1 MSMELIKPGV
11 NIDFVGKMKYAMVLS
26 AILILIGIG
35 SMIYH
40 GGFNLGI
47 DFAGGSIIQVKFS
60 KIVSADQIRESL
72 KSTKLGNSTIQQFG
86 KNEFLIRTNESFND
100 QKMLAANAEQ
110 PLTAAFGK
118 DYEIRRVEVV
128 GAKVSADFTRKAII
142 AVIFSWL
149 AILIYVTWR
158 FELRYAAGG
167 ILALV
172 HDTLIVIGAVSVM
185 NMEFTINI
193 LAVLIFVIG
202 FSINDTIVT
211 LDRIREIVKR
221 NPKQKLGDIINLAI
235 NETLSR
241 TILTSLTVFFTV
253 LALYI
258 FGGPVIRDFAFAML
272 IGTVIGTYSTIYI
285 ACTSVLLFE
294 NLQPAKTKRG
304 K

>member
-1 MSMELIKPGV
+1 MSMELIKPGI
-11 NIDFVGKMKYAMVLS
+11 NIDFVGIMKYAFVFS
-26 AILILIGIG
+26 AILIIIGIG
-35 SMIYH
+35 SVIFH

-60 KIVSADQIRESL
+60 KNISADQIRESF
-72 KSTKLGNSTIQQFG
+72 KSTKLENSMIQQFG
-86 KNEFLIRTNESFND
+86 VNEFLIRTHETFSD
-100 QKMLAANAEQ
+100 QKMLAVNVEQ
-110 PLTAAFGK
+110 PLGAAFGK
-118 DYEIRRVEVV
+118 DFEIRRVEVV
-128 GAKVSADFTRKAII
+128 GAKVSSDFRSKAII
-142 AVIFSWL
+142 AIILSWL

-158 FELRYAAGG
+158 FEFRYAMGG

-172 HDTLIVIGAVSVM
+172 HDTLIVIGAVSLL

-193 LAVLIFVIG
+193 LAALVFVIG

-241 TILTSLTVFFTV
+241 TILTSLTVFLTL

-258 FGGPVIRDFAFAML
+258 FGGAVIRDFTFAL
-272 IGTVIGTYSTIYI
+272 LVGTIVGTYSTIYI

-294 NLQPAKTKRG
+294 KIRLPKMARKK
-304 K
+304 

>member
-11 NIDFVGKMKYAMVLS
+11 NIDFVGKMKYAMIFS
-26 AILILIGIG
+26 AILLLIGLG
-35 SMIYH
+35 SVIYH

-60 KIVSADQIRESL
+60 KNVSADQIRTAL
-72 KSTKLGNSTIQQFG
+72 KSTKLESSTIQQFG
-86 KNEFLIRTNESFND
+86 NNEFLIRTHESFSD
-100 QKMLAANAEQ
+100 QKMLAANVGD
-110 PLTAAFGK
+110 PLTAAFNK

-128 GAKVSADFTRKAII
+128 GAKVSSDFKNKAII
-142 AVIFSWL
+142 AVILSWL

-158 FELRYAAGG
+158 FEFRYAAGG

-172 HDTLIVIGAVSVM
+172 HDTLIVIGAVSLM

-221 NPKQKLGDIINLAI
+221 NPKQELGDIINLAI

-241 TILTSLTVFFTV
+241 TILTSLTVFLTL

-258 FGGPVIRDFAFAML
+258 FGGAVIHDFAFAML
-272 IGTVIGTYSTIYI
+272 VGTVAGTYSTIYI

-294 NLQPAKTKRG
+294 KLSPARLKG
-304 K
+304 KK